1 MESIWWSHL
10 SCAQTHNQIS
20 NKSIFCFS
28 AAVTHHNTPA
38 ILLSKLA
45 PGDDKNNI
53 SHMSQAIY
61 TSS

>member
-20 NKSIFCFS
+20 NKSIFCLS
-28 AAVTHHNTPA
+28 AAMTHHNTPA

-53 SHMSQAIY
+53 SHFSQAIY